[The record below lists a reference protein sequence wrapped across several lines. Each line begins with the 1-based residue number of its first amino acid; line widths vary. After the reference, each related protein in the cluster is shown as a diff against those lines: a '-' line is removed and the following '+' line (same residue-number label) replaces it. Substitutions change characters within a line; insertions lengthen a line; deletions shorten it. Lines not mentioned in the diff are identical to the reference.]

1 MADIVQYTLEP
12 TLRVEAFVGA
22 ARELFYMPAPSASAN
37 RSTVELTRPQTKRQ
51 AKRIKPIDTVKT
63 HLRRIERRE
72 WQLWIVAI
80 LVSLVLLAGLMA
92 FILPGLGLQ
101 ENKLSLHLLPPVVQ
115 GLVALVLIFDIYTI
129 FQQLQIH
136 RMRNRLAE
144 REELFRLISENA
156 ADMIAVVDMDGR
168 RIFNSDAYQKIL
180 GYSAEEL
187 KNSSSMDQ
195 IHPDDRERV
204 KAAAGEARRSG
215 VGKNLEYRIRHKNG
229 TWLVLESTSSVIG
242 DASGVPEKLV
252 IVNRDITARKQASEA
267 LRLSE
272 VSFRS
277 VIENAPYGIYRA
289 QASGKLLLVNPAL
302 QKMLGYDSQA
312 ELLLLNLTTDVYVDP
327 LEHQRVND
335 LFTKQKE
342 FTDVQVDWKRK
353 DGTPIKARCS
363 GWFVKSAID
372 GAAYFE
378 VFAED
383 VTEKWLLE
391 RQLRMAQKME
401 AVGRLSGG
409 IAHDFNNLLGV
420 IIGYSQVLKRT
431 LPPGSAFLEHAEEIE
446 KAGQRAASLTRQLLA
461 FSRQQVLAPAVLN
474 LNSLISE
481 MEKMLPRLIGEDIE
495 IIIALDPAIG
505 RVKADHGQLEQV
517 VMNLAVNARDAM
529 PDGGKVAITTANAVL
544 DETWT
549 RSHPG
554 SKAGDFVMLSV
565 ADTGT
570 GIDSETLAHIF
581 EPFFTTKERGK
592 GTGLGLATV
601 YGVVKQSGGYVW
613 VESALGKGTAFQIY
627 LPRIE
632 ELVSVPEPVAPIVE
646 AFRGAETILLVE
658 DADALRKLTHMLL
671 EQHGYHVLVAANGA
685 AALQLVEQKPERI
698 DLLLTDVIMPG
709 LNGRALAERLEILQP
724 SLKVLYMSG
733 YTDDAIVN
741 HGVLESGT
749 QLLHKPFS
757 EESLIRKVREV
768 LDADAGVPP
777 VLAAPLILTKT

>member
-1 MADIVQYTLEP
+1 
-12 TLRVEAFVGA
+12 
-22 ARELFYMPAPSASAN
+22 
-37 RSTVELTRPQTKRQ
+37 
-51 AKRIKPIDTVKT
+51 
-63 HLRRIERRE
+63 
-72 WQLWIVAI
+72 
-80 LVSLVLLAGLMA
+80 MA

-431 LPPGSAFLEHAEEIE
+431 LPPGTAFLEHAEEIE

-495 IIIALDPAIG
+495 IVIALDPAIG

-529 PDGGKVAITTANAVL
+529 PDGGKVVITTANAVL

-777 VLAAPLILTKT
+777 ILAEPLTLTKT

>member
-1 MADIVQYTLEP
+1 VDRTKTQ
-12 TLRVEAFVGA
+12 
-22 ARELFYMPAPSASAN
+22 
-37 RSTVELTRPQTKRQ
+37 KRQ
-51 AKRIKPIDTVKT
+51 AKRKPPIDSVRT

-80 LVSLVLLAGLMA
+80 LVSLVLLFGLMA
-92 FILPGLGLQ
+92 FILPGLGLEQ
-101 ENKLSLHLLPPVVQ
+101 SKFAFHLLPPVVQ

-156 ADMIAVVDMDGR
+156 ADMIAVVDMDGH
-168 RIFNSDAYQKIL
+168 RIFNSDSYQKIL

-204 KAAAGEARRSG
+204 KAAAAEARRTG
-215 VGKNLEYRIRHKNG
+215 IGKNLEYRIRHKNG

-242 DASGVPEKLV
+242 DVSGVPEKLV
-252 IVNRDITARKQASEA
+252 IVNRDITARKLASEA

-289 QASGKLLLVNPAL
+289 QASGKLLLANPEL
-302 QKMLGYDSQA
+302 QKMLGYESQA
-312 ELLLLNLTTDVYVDP
+312 ELLELNLTADVYVDP
-327 LEHQRVND
+327 LEHQRVNE
-335 LFTKQKE
+335 LFANQKE

-353 DGTPIKARCS
+353 GGTPIKARLT
-363 GWFVKSAID
+363 GWFVKSVAE

-383 VTEKWLLE
+383 VTEKWSLE

-431 LPPGSAFLEHAEEIE
+431 LPPGTVFLEHAEEIE
-446 KAGQRAASLTRQLLA
+446 KAGQRAAALTRQLLA

-495 IIIALDPAIG
+495 IVIALDPAIG
-505 RVKADHGQLEQV
+505 SIKADQGQLEQV

-529 PDGGKVAITTANAVL
+529 PDGGKVVITTGNASL
-544 DETWT
+544 DEAWT
-549 RSHPG
+549 RLHPG
-554 SKAGDFVMLSV
+554 SKVGDYVMLSV

-613 VESALGKGTAFQIY
+613 VESAPGKGASFQIY

-632 ELVSVPEPVAPIVE
+632 EAVSVPEPVAPIVE

-671 EQHGYHVLVAANGA
+671 EQHGYRVLVAENGA

-698 DLLLTDVIMPG
+698 NLLLTDVIMPG
-709 LNGRALAERLEILQP
+709 LNGRALAERLQLRQP
-724 SLKVLYMSG
+724 GLKVLYMSG
-733 YTDDAIVN
+733 YTDDAIVD
-741 HGVLESGT
+741 HGVLAAGT
-749 QLLHKPFS
+749 HLLHKPFS
-757 EESLIRKVREV
+757 EESLIHKVREV
-768 LDADAGVPP
+768 LDADTAAPP
-777 VLAAPLILTKT
+777 LAAEPLILAKT